1 MAVGS
6 RKFIFKGAA
15 GPGQGTYFGD
25 GSDGSQ
31 TFDGTSTDSVSA
43 GASSYGRYF
52 KDGTTTTGY
61 PRKSKKKS

>member
-15 GPGQGTYFGD
+15 AAGDGTYFGD

-31 TFDGTSTDSVSA
+31 TFDGT
-43 GASSYGRYF
+43 
-52 KDGTTTTGY
+52 
-61 PRKSKKKS
+61 